1 MDTQLTEFSNE
12 ELTFLYLTLKDRLT
26 DIQNKL
32 DTIEVF
38 PASQV
43 KYDLYAGY
51 IEQHDIC
58 TQLMTK
64 VDEAQKIVIERDQIF
79 I

>member
-1 MDTQLTEFSNE
+1 MDTQLTDFTNK
-12 ELTFLYLTLKDRLT
+12 ELTFLYLALKDRLT
-26 DIQNKL
+26 EIQNKL
-32 DTIEVF
+32 DTIEAF

-64 VDEAQKIVIERDQIF
+64 VDEAQKIVIERD
-79 I
+79 